1 MTSKGETK
9 TQHYYE
15 TQITSVF
22 TANAVVLQEHCFSLT
37 KQQERSQQ
45 RDVPGLDHVCT
56 DTVLKRVDSILA

>member
-9 TQHYYE
+9 TQHYYK

-45 RDVPGLDHVCT
+45 RSSWLGSCLHRYST
-56 DTVLKRVDSILA
+56 